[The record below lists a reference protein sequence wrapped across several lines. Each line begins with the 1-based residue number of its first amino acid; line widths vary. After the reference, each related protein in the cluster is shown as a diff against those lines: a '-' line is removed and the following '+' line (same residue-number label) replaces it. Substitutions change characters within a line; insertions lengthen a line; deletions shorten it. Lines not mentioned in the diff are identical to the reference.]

1 MIQYQSFQYIY
12 PPRPKNPIPTSD
24 IKIWDNGMMIAQ
36 PKINGSN
43 CTIYL
48 NGKDMY
54 VYNRHGSRLTG
65 FDIPKDEIMKLYS
78 DKGWMVINGEFT
90 NKAKL
95 DANGKE
101 FRNKFCIFDILVKG
115 NQYLVGTTFD
125 QRVKMLDSLFENP
138 CDYISPITDNIFRIK
153 SYENDFVNLY
163 NDLSKIDMVEGLVLK
178 RRTARLEVGTSENN
192 NSKSQIKVRKPTKN
206 YKF

>member
-1 MIQYQSFQYIY
+1 MIHYQSFQYIF
-12 PPRPKNPIPTSD
+12 PPRPKNPIPPGN
-24 IKIWDNGMMIAQ
+24 IQMWDNGMMIAQ

-65 FDIPKDEIMKLYS
+65 FDIAKDEIMKLYCGN
-78 DKGWMVINGEFT
+78 GWMVINGEFT

-95 DANGKE
+95 DSNFKD
-101 FRNKFCIFDILVKG
+101 FRNKFCIFDLLVYDG
-115 NQYLVGTTFD
+115 QYMVGSTFE
-125 QRVKMLDSLFENP
+125 QRVKMLDNLLGTP
-138 CDYISPITDNIFRIK
+138 TDYISPITENIYHIK
-153 SYENDFVNLY
+153 SFHKDFVKLF
-163 NDLSKIDMVEGLVLK
+163 DELIKIDMVEGLVLK
-178 RRTARLEVGTSENN
+178 RKSARLEIGTSENN